1 MKLRFYALAVL
12 LAAGTLSFAQN
23 QGGTPGQRPAAP
35 GATTPAA
42 SIASATQGMKKYEG
56 FFNFY
61 YDEKTGKV
69 LLEVDKLDK
78 EFLYFASL
86 SEGVGTVA
94 PNAGRP
100 LRH

>member
-1 MKLRFYALAVL
+1 MKLRFYALAAL
-12 LAAGTLSFAQN
+12 LATGTPGFAQN
-23 QGGTPGQRPAAP
+23 QGGASGQRAAAP
-35 GATTPAA
+35 AT

-61 YDEKTGKV
+61 YDEKTGRV

-86 SEGVGTVA
+86 SEG
-94 PNAGRP
+94 
-100 LRH
+100 